1 MSTDKWR
8 EELALLRSIIQTA
21 GLAKTIK
28 WGAEVHTHNGKN
40 VVSFGGFKN
49 YFALWFYNG
58 VFLKDKYKVLM
69 NAQEGRTKALRQ
81 WRFTSREEV
90 NEKRI
95 LEYIREAVRNE
106 DEGRVWKAEKS
117 KPAETP
123 RLMQGFFNRDKR
135 LKSAFEKLTPY
146 EQKEYIEHIS
156 SAKKK
161 ETKIARMEKRI
172 PMILQGVGLH
182 DKYKNGPILTS

>member
-123 RLMQGFFNRDKR
+123 RLMQGYFNRDKR

-161 ETKIARMEKRI
+161 ETKIARMEKSI
-172 PMILQGVGLH
+172 PMILEGVGLH
-182 DKYKNGPILTS
+182 DKYKN

>member
-123 RLMQGFFNRDKR
+123 RLMQGYFNRDKR

-146 EQKEYIEHIS
+146 KQKEYIEHIS

-161 ETKIARMEKRI
+161 ETKIARMEKSI

>member
-161 ETKIARMEKRI
+161 ETKIARMEKSI